1 MKKIIIFGANSYI
14 ARNFIHFLKN
24 QEVELELYG
33 HGENHADNEKKYK
46 QINLL
51 DINQLATINLGCD
64 YIYIFSGKTGTNIGF
79 ENYKEFLEVNELG
92 LLNLI
97 NEYIRQSSNAKII
110 FPSTRLIYKGKNH
123 ALKEDDEKEFKTI
136 YAINKFSCENY
147 LSMYSNIYG
156 LRYNIVRI
164 CVPYGTMIQGAS
176 SYGTIEFLLSKAKLN
191 ANITLYGS
199 GSQRRSITDIRDL
212 CRLLYKVAE
221 LGHDNEVYNIGG
233 EDYSLKEMAELI
245 ARKFSVTV
253 DSVPFTEKALK
264 LESGSTVFDDSKLQ
278 SVLGKKLYNY
288 SFDDW
293 VMGLKI

>member
-24 QEVELELYG
+24 QEIELELYG
-33 HGENHADNEKKYK
+33 HGEKHADNEKRYM

-51 DINQLATINLGCD
+51 DINQLATINLCCD

-97 NEYIRQSSNAKII
+97 NEYNRQKSNAKII
-110 FPSTRLIYKGKNH
+110 FPSTRLVYKGKNS

-147 LSMYSNIYG
+147 LSVYSNVYG

-164 CVPYGTMIQGAS
+164 CVPYGTLVQGAS
-176 SYGTIEFLLSKAKLN
+176 SYGTIEFFLSKAKSN

-212 CRLLYKVAE
+212 CHLLYKVAE

-245 ARKFSVTV
+245 AQKFSVAV
-253 DSVPFTEKALK
+253 NSVPFPENALK
-264 LESGSTVFDDSKLQ
+264 LESGSTVFDDSKLK
-278 SVLGKKLYNY
+278 SLLGKKLYSY
-288 SFDDW
+288 SFTDW
-293 VMGLKI
+293 VKDLTI